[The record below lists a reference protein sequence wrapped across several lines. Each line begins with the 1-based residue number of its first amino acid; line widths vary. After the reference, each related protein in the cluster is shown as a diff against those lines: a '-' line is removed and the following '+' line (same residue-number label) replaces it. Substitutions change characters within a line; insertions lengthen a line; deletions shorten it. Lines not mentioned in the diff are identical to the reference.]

1 MKNIAGPILGTVEI
15 AATME
20 FCVYVHWRIGKTLLA
35 IFWLV
40 SSLQGG
46 DTATGIY
53 EDIQKTKQVGG
64 IPYRTKD
71 GKWAIDWSISPYK
84 EKAPKPYPCSVF

>member
-1 MKNIAGPILGTVEI
+1 MENIAGPILGAVGT
-15 AATME
+15 AATVGLG
-20 FCVYVHWRIGKTLLA
+20 VYVYLRKDKTLRA

-40 SSLQGG
+40 SSLLGG

-53 EDIQKTKQVGG
+53 EDIRKTKQVRC

-71 GKWAIDWSISPYK
+71 GKWAIAWSISPYK
-84 EKAPKPYPCSVF
+84 EKAPKPYLCSVF